1 MSVFTQTDKQL
12 TFIQIK
18 SWADSA
24 TSSMQ
29 SAKNSFESIKT
40 WLITVQDN
48 PEYTNEEKAEVIAMT
63 TELRNLALSLTE

>member
-1 MSVFTQTDKQL
+1 MSLFKQTDKQL
-12 TFIQIK
+12 TFIQLK

-24 TSSMQ
+24 TSSMH
-29 SAKNSFESIKT
+29 SAKSSVNSIKN
-40 WLITVQDN
+40 WLVVTQDN

>member
-1 MSVFTQTDKQL
+1 MPVFTQTDKQL

-40 WLITVQDN
+40 WLITVKDN
-48 PEYTNEEKAEVIAMT
+48 LEYTNEEKAEVIAMT
-63 TELRNLALSLTE
+63 TELRNLALSLTQ

>member
-1 MSVFTQTDKQL
+1 MFLTSTDKQNTAL
-12 TFIQIK
+12 QLK

-29 SAKNSFESIKT
+29 SAKNYFESIKT

-48 PEYTNEEKAEVIAMT
+48 PEYTKEELAEVIAMT

>member
-1 MSVFTQTDKQL
+1 MFLTSTDKQQTAL
-12 TFIQIK
+12 QLK

-24 TSSMQ
+24 TASMQ

-48 PEYTNEEKAEVIAMT
+48 PEYTNEEKVEVIAMT
-63 TELRNLALSLTE
+63 TSLRNLALSLTE